1 MTFSVAELQL
11 CVCFYYQDC
20 SPDVVGD
27 GLEGCDETGGSAE
40 APSVHMLTVCNDV
53 SSSNG
58 FKAKKRCSEDEDD
71 DACNKQ
77 SKKGRV
83 S

>member
-11 CVCFYYQDC
+11 FVCFDYQDC
-20 SPDVVGD
+20 SPDVAGD
-27 GLEGCDETGGSAE
+27 GLEGCDETGGCAE
-40 APSVHMLTVCNDV
+40 APSVRMLTVCNDV
-53 SSSNG
+53 SSTNG
-58 FKAKKRCSEDEDD
+58 FEAKKRCSEDEDD
-71 DACNKQ
+71 DACSKQ